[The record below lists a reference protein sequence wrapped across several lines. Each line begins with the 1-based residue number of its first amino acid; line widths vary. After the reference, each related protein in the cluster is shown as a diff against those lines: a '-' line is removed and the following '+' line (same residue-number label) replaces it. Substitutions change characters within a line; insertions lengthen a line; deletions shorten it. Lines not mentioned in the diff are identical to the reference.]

1 MQNKLFIRN
10 LSYKTEDA
18 ELSKLFSSYG
28 EVVSAKVA
36 IDRETGRGRGF
47 GFVEMHDGQ
56 SASDAMNALNSSHF
70 GGRPIYVGLS
80 EPRSSRPNVR
90 NW

>member
-18 ELSKLFSSYG
+18 ELSELFSSFG
-28 EVVSAKVA
+28 RVVSAKVA
-36 IDRETGRGRGF
+36 VDRETGRGRGF
-47 GFVEMHDGQ
+47 GFVEMSSGEG
-56 SASDAMNALNSSHF
+56 ASDAMAALNSSQF
-70 GGRPIYVGLS
+70 GGRPIYVAIS
-80 EPRSSRPNVR
+80 EPRASRPNER